1 MTVVAEISQK
11 IKCNKEEFLVQ
22 SDIQTQIMS
31 SDLSEK
37 EKENFL
43 KLISYFTPAE
53 IEELKGIL

>member
-11 IKCNKEEFLVQ
+11 IKSDKEEFLVQ

-43 KLISYFTPAE
+43 KLLSYFTPQE
-53 IEELKGIL
+53 IEDLKGIL

>member
-1 MTVVAEISQK
+1 MSVVAEITHK
-11 IKCNKEEFLVQ
+11 IKNDQAEFIVQ
-22 SDIQTQIMS
+22 SDIATQIMT

-37 EKENFL
+37 EKENFI